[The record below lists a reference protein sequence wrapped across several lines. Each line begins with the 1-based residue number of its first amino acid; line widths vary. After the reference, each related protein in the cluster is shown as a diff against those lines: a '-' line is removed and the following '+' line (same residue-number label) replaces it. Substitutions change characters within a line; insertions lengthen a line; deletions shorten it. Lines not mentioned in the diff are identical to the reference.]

1 MPSSGIVSRIILTNM
16 LLPSLLW
23 PLLNDKFPGI
33 NDIGRG
39 RQDARGRRKREGEGR
54 HGQRGEKMEEEREG
68 RGTKGGEREKRHS
81 LHP

>member
-1 MPSSGIVSRIILTNM
+1 MIQNGVARMLGGRI
-16 LLPSLLW
+16 
-23 PLLNDKFPGI
+23 
-33 NDIGRG
+33 
-39 RQDARGRRKREGEGR
+39 KREGEGR